1 LLISLSKL
9 IGNKQLSFG
18 RTQTASRLL
27 PGIAHVPGQ
36 GLNLSGLRRLVSAW
50 G

>member
-27 PGIAHVPGQ
+27 LGIAHVLRQ
-36 GLNLSGLRRLVSAW
+36 GLNRVGYAA
-50 G
+50 